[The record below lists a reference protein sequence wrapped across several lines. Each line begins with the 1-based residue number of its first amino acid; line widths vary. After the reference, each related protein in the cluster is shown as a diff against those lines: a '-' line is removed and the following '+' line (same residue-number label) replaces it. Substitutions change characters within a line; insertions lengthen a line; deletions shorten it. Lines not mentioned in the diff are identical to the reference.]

1 MGYIDQFDI
10 LAALAG
16 VELVLLEMGY
26 RVEPGRGVAAA
37 QKVLAQAIP
46 GLKIADL
53 KIAD

>member
-26 RVEPGRGVAAA
+26 RLKPGQGITAA
-37 QKVLAQAIP
+37 QRVLAQEAAGP
-46 GLKIADL
+46 RGVSE
-53 KIAD
+53 